1 MSGKFDTGRLKESVD
16 IANVVGSYVS
26 LKQDGKEYK
35 GLCPFHS
42 DKTPSFHVAPEKGF
56 YHCFGCG
63 SHGDVIDFITE
74 HCGVSFKEACE
85 TLGAEKLPEGKP
97 IKKLPKKDRIDP
109 YKSYTPKTP
118 PSKLDAGSP
127 VELVNPKREGKLWK
141 GACPVSVHSYHT
153 ANGDL
158 HGYVL
163 RLEIDGQKL
172 TPMVR
177 YTDQGWT
184 MYPFDDPRPLYGLES
199 ILKNPDR
206 QTLVVEGEK
215 AADALRRLVGDRVN
229 VVSWCG
235 GTNGVSKSD
244 WKPLNGKSV
253 VIIPDR
259 DTPGL
264 KAAHE
269 IISKIKPESISY
281 ICPPKNYPKGWDVAD
296 RVWTHDK
303 EFYDWCRK
311 NKVNKLP
318 EEYKES
324 PQELPPVQD
333 ANPAV
338 PSAEEVP
345 ASAPEIGHTLE
356 GKHSI
361 DGRIIAELFTDE
373 VIYDAFQNQWYKYD
387 KIWREVPG
395 DYIKKVISKIMNSQ
409 FTEGYQISQLNG
421 TCEMTRINLTMT
433 TEDSEDESSVWETA
447 THLLP
452 MQNGVLNLKTKELMK
467 HDPKLYL
474 DWILPHTWDEEKVE
488 YPVTSKFL
496 NSLAG
501 GDSHKVQT
509 LLCFLAAVLR
519 GMSDSQK
526 FLEIIGTPGTGKS
539 TFIKLACELV
549 GDANILTTSMEQLQ
563 NNKFETAN
571 LYGKR
576 LAIITDADKYGGS
589 VEVFKA
595 ATGKDPLRSEKKNKQ
610 QGRSFVY
617 HGMFIVAAN
626 QPVQYRDQSTA
637 MMRRRVP
644 LHIDHRLD
652 KKNSDP
658 DLLEKL
664 IKEIP
669 GLIHDL
675 VEMPVDYIESIL
687 TDENNKRA
695 ATDARSLCETNVV
708 AEWLD
713 DNVIIDPVVTTKIGN
728 AQKDGQKILHSDEWL
743 YANHVS
749 WCDITGK
756 KGHSAL
762 NTFKRTVGEILNK
775 QNIPHEMLK
784 RADGSHIKGI
794 RIRLDIDRAEPTLI
808 QKITIG

>member
-1 MSGKFDTGRLKESVD
+1 MSGKFDTDAIKASVS
-16 IANVVGSYVS
+16 IANVIGSYVN
-26 LKQDGKEYK
+26 LKQDGNEFK
-35 GLCPFHS
+35 GLCPFHGE
-42 DKTPSFHVAPEKGF
+42 KTPSFHVVPEKGF

-63 SHGDVIDFITE
+63 VHGDVLDFVTS
-74 HCGVSFKEACE
+74 HTGVSFKEACE
-85 TLGAEKLPEGKP
+85 ALGGEKLPAGKP
-97 IKKLPKKDRIDP
+97 IKPLPKKDRIDP
-109 YKSYTPKTP
+109 YKGYSPKIP
-118 PSKLDAGSP
+118 PSELKPGLP

-141 GACPVSVHSYHT
+141 GACPISVHPYHT
-153 ANGDL
+153 AKGDL
-158 HGYVL
+158 HGYVI
-163 RLEIDGQKL
+163 RLEIDGTKL

-199 ILKNPDR
+199 IIKTPDR

-215 AADALRRLVGDRVN
+215 AADAIRRLVGDKVN

-235 GTNGVSKSD
+235 GTQSISRTD
-244 WKPLNGKSV
+244 WKPLNGKNV

-269 IISKIKPESISY
+269 ILEKIKPESITMIY
-281 ICPPKNYPKGWDVAD
+281 PPSKYPKGWDVAD
-296 RVWTHDK
+296 RVWSHDG
-303 EFYDWCRK
+303 EFYDWCKK

-318 EEYKES
+318 EKYNESIDPPAKEIVKES
-324 PQELPPVQD
+324 
-333 ANPAV
+333 
-338 PSAEEVP
+338 SAEVIP
-345 ASAPEIGHTLE
+345 ASAIEIGHTLE

-361 DGRIIAELFTDE
+361 DGQIIAQFFQDKM
-373 VIYDAFQNQWYKYD
+373 IYDAPQNQWYRYD
-387 KIWREVPG
+387 KIWYEVASETV
-395 DYIKKVISKIMNSQ
+395 KKLIAKIMNTQ
-409 FTEGYQISQLNG
+409 FTEGYQLSQLTG
-421 TCEMTRINLTMT
+421 TYGMTQIYLTAT
-433 TEDSEDESSVWETA
+433 NEDGGDSGNVWETD

-452 MQNGVLNLKTKELMK
+452 MANGVLDLKTKKLMP

-474 DWILPHTWDEEKVE
+474 DWMLPHVWDDQKAE
-488 YPVTSKFL
+488 YPIITKFL
-496 NSLAG
+496 HSLAG
-501 GDSHKVQT
+501 GDSHKIQT

-549 GDANILTTSMEQLQ
+549 GDANILTTSLEQLQ

-610 QGRSFVY
+610 QGRSFVF

-658 DLLEKL
+658 DLLEKI
-664 IKEIP
+664 IKELP
-669 GLIHDL
+669 GFIHDL
-675 VEMPVDYIESIL
+675 VDIPEEYIESVL
-687 TDENNKRA
+687 TDANDHRA
-695 ATDARSLCETNVV
+695 DTDARSLCETNVV

-713 DNVIIDPVVTTKIGN
+713 ENVIADAIVTTKIGN
-728 AQKDGQKILHSDEWL
+728 AQREGHKILNSEDWL
-743 YANHVS
+743 YPNHVS
-749 WCDITGK
+749 WCETTGK
-756 KGHSAL
+756 KGHNAL
-762 NTFKRTVGEILNK
+762 NTFRRTVSEILNK
-775 QNIPHEMLK
+775 QGVEHEII
-784 RADGSHIKGI
+784 RRGDGMSIKGI
-794 RIRLDIDRAEPTLI
+794 RIRLEVDYSTPSLLRKLEID
-808 QKITIG
+808 K